1 MRPASSDS
9 RRGGWRLAGVICPPP
24 GGRWRR
30 RRVLDR
36 WRAAL
41 QGWGIG
47 RNWVR
52 SVNPLLGAWGDE
64 GRELNRQRVP
74 VGGGWRLGV
83 EALDGLFVT
92 NAEAGFVA
100 GHAVDFGSG
109 VAPCD
114 PEEHVGYVTLVAGA
128 VVGGVEFMKEI
139 AGRVREGV
147 LLEGQLAVEVDES
160 GFGANEVLEA
170 DFAEGDFR
178 DCCFFERGLGEKV
191 VVVAS
196 GAFGDLLRGF
206 RVIVKGGVV
215 GAEAVF

>member
-1 MRPASSDS
+1 
-9 RRGGWRLAGVICPPP
+9 
-24 GGRWRR
+24 
-30 RRVLDR
+30 
-36 WRAAL
+36 
-41 QGWGIG
+41 
-47 RNWVR
+47 
-52 SVNPLLGAWGDE
+52 
-64 GRELNRQRVP
+64 
-74 VGGGWRLGV
+74 
-83 EALDGLFVT
+83 
-92 NAEAGFVA
+92 
-100 GHAVDFGSG
+100 
-109 VAPCD
+109 
-114 PEEHVGYVTLVAGA
+114 VTLVAGA

-196 GAFGDLLRGF
+196 DAFGDLLRGF

-215 GAEAVF
+215 GRSRVLGRSAMLSIYPPGWWGRCCAGRCEDWHRVVFV